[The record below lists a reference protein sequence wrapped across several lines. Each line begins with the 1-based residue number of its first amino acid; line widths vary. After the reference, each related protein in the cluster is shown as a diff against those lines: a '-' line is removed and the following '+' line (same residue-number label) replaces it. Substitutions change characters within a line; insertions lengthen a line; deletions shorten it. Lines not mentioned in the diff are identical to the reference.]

1 MSSDKRREAA
11 ARAIG
16 LAREHLAAF
25 VTLVWRRFKVA
36 RHHRLLIQKLE
47 AVERGEIDRLM
58 LFMPPRHGKSLLS
71 SVLFPCWYLGRHP
84 DRSIIASSYGA
95 ELALDFGRRVR
106 NHMTDALYQR
116 IFPRAVVS
124 GDSSAA
130 HRFNLVAGGAYYAV
144 GAGGVLTGRGADLLL
159 IDDPVKNR
167 EDADSAAFRKSLR
180 EWYESVAYSRL
191 EPGGAIVLIQTRWH
205 QDDLAGWLLKEHA
218 SEGWEVV
225 SLPAIAEGGDV
236 LGRAE
241 GEPLW
246 PERFGREA
254 LARIR
259 EAIGGAAWAALY
271 QQRPTAAEGAIF
283 KREWWR
289 FYNESTL
296 PGRFERVLLSLDTAF
311 KASQT
316 ADYSAAVVL
325 GVAKTAYH
333 VLDVWRGRVEFPE
346 LRRQVEVL
354 ASKWNPERVLVEDK
368 ASGQSLVQA
377 LQAETRLAV
386 TAIKVDADKVSRA
399 NAVTPLVEAGK
410 VYLLERAAWLGDFL
424 EEVSN
429 FPAGAHDD
437 MVDAFTQAL
446 NFARGAGEPGLLT
459 YYREINEKL
468 ERGENPWAELQDA
481 DHNELIQAYS
491 EAAAEYQDGV
501 GPLAGGVGEGVVV
514 RALDDFVWRRWR

>member
-1 MSSDKRREAA
+1 MSGGAGDKRREAA

-25 VTLVWRRFKVA
+25 ATLVWRRFKVA

-58 LFMPPRHGKSLLS
+58 LFMPPRHGKSLLAS
-71 SVLFPCWYLGRHP
+71 TLFPCWYLGRHP

-95 ELALDFGRRVR
+95 ELATDFGRRVR
-106 NHMTDALYQR
+106 NHMTDGLYQR
-116 IFPRAVVS
+116 IFPKTVVS

-130 HRFNLVAGGAYYAV
+130 HRFNLMAGGAYYAV
-144 GAGGVLTGRGADLLL
+144 GAGGPLTGRGADLLL

-167 EDADSAAFRKSLR
+167 EDADSAAYRKSLR

-225 SLPAIAEGGDV
+225 SLPAIAEGSDV

-241 GEPLW
+241 GEALW
-246 PERFGREA
+246 PERFGCEA

-289 FYNESTL
+289 TCNDPPE
-296 PGRFERVLLSLDTAF
+296 RFERVLLSLDTAF

-354 ASKWNPERVLVEDK
+354 ASKWNPERVLIEDK
-368 ASGQSLVQA
+368 ASGQSLIQA
-377 LQAETRLAV
+377 LRAETRLPV
-386 TAIKVDADKVSRA
+386 TPIRVDADKVSRA

-410 VYLLERAAWLGDFL
+410 VYLPERAEWLADFL
-424 EEVSN
+424 EEASN

-437 MVDAFTQAL
+437 MVDALTQAL
-446 NFARGAGEPGLLT
+446 NFARGAGEPGIVA
-459 YYREINEKL
+459 YYRRL
-468 ERGENPWAELQDA
+468 
-481 DHNELIQAYS
+481 S
-491 EAAAEYQDGV
+491 EAAAAGEEAFAELRNANCNELIRIYREAAAESDGV
-501 GPLAGGVGEGVVV
+501 GPLAGRSGEGIVV
-514 RALDDFVWRRWR
+514 RALDDVWRRWR